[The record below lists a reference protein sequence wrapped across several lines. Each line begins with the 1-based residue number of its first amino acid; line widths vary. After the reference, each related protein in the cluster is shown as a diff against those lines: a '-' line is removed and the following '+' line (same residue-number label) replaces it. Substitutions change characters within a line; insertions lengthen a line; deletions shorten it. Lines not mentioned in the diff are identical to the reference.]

1 MMYCNING
9 GNTQH
14 HFVDI
19 RGRGMMYC
27 KTKNTLLKNKNHT
40 FAMQKPTFCTPKT
53 ILLQRKKGVFENP
66 FL

>member
-1 MMYCNING
+1 MQY
-9 GNTQH
+9 
-14 HFVDI
+14 HFVGV
-19 RGRGMMYC
+19 RGHGTMYC

-40 FAMQKPTFCTPKT
+40 FAMQKPTFYTPKT

>member
-1 MMYCNING
+1 MQY
-9 GNTQH
+9 
-14 HFVDI
+14 HFVGV
-19 RGRGMMYC
+19 RGHGMMYC

-40 FAMQKPTFCTPKT
+40 FAMQKPTFCTQKT

>member
-1 MMYCNING
+1 VGVRGRGTMYCDAILG
-9 GNTQH
+9 V
-14 HFVDI
+14 F
-19 RGRGMMYC
+19 RGCGMMYC

>member
-1 MMYCNING
+1 MQY
-9 GNTQH
+9 
-14 HFVDI
+14 HFVGV
-19 RGRGMMYC
+19 RGHGMMYC